1 MIHKVKIQKEYAD
14 RILDGKKTFEV
25 RYNDR
30 DYQVGDYLQYEVIT
44 SAWSSLRDLD
54 HKLNN
59 ALWEIIYIHS
69 GLGMQE
75 KYVVLGIKELEDKNN
90 EQYR

>member
-30 DYQVGDYLQYEVIT
+30 DYQVGDYLQFEVIA

-59 ALWEIIYIHS
+59 ALWEIIYSHS

-75 KYVVLGIKELEDKNN
+75 KYVVLGIKEVEM
-90 EQYR
+90 EG